1 MPALRTAAAFI
12 KPALARSRSAV
23 CPRARLVRF
32 VAAYV
37 KANFEI
43 ALEYR
48 AAFWAQVFGMLLN
61 DAMWLA
67 FWGLFFRRFQT
78 VRGYEFR
85 DVVMVWAVAA
95 LAFGLATGLFGNAWR
110 FATQIAQGGL
120 DFYLVLP
127 KPVLLHLAISAMDV
141 SAWGDVLFGLSQFL
155 LFVQPSPGRL
165 ALFMLVCLA
174 AMAVLVAYGIAANS
188 LAFWLG
194 NAEGVARE
202 LQNTLLIFS
211 TYPSALFGGVAKLLL
226 FTVVPAGFVT
236 YVPVDL
242 LRSWSWPLAG
252 ALAGAA
258 VLSVAL
264 AGAIFSLGLRRYES
278 GNLLAMR
285 E

>member
-1 MPALRTAAAFI
+1 MPVPALHATYVKR
-12 KPALARSRSAV
+12 ALLAG
-23 CPRARLVRF
+23 ARLVRF
-32 VAAYV
+32 VVAYV

-67 FWGLFFRRFQT
+67 FWGLFFHRFQT

-95 LAFGLATGLFGNAWR
+95 LAFGLTTGLSGNAWR

-258 VLSVAL
+258 VLAVGL